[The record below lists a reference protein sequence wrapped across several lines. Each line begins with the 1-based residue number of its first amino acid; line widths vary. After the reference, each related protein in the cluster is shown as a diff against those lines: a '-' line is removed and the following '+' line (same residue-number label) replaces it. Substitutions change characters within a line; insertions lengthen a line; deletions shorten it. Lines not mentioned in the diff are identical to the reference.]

1 LAAVA
6 NLYLGPLRQAM
17 HERAQPLAADKV
29 KVVVSRIADT
39 VNLLGCAFLAW
50 TPGKTTQELAFQ
62 IRSSGRQQSRTK
74 KETK

>member
-1 LAAVA
+1 MVA
-6 NLYLGPLRQAM
+6 DLYLGALRQAM

-39 VNLLGCAFLAW
+39 VNLLGCARLAW
-50 TPGKTTQELAFQ
+50 APRRTTQELAFKT
-62 IRSSGRQQSRTK
+62 RSASQQHSRTK

>member
-1 LAAVA
+1 MVA
-6 NLYLGPLRQAM
+6 DLYLGALRQAM

-39 VNLLGCAFLAW
+39 VNLLGCARLAW
-50 TPGKTTQELAFQ
+50 APGITTLK
-62 IRSSGRQQSRTK
+62 ITRSTKKHSRTK